1 MLIIDRFEGDYTV
14 IKMGN
19 KTFSLPKEA
28 LPKNAREGD
37 VLKIVVDKESNKDL
51 KKGIDELVDEV
62 FE

>member
-37 VLKIVVDKESNKDL
+37 VLKIVIDKESNKDL
-51 KKGIDELVDEV
+51 KKESMN
-62 FE
+62 